1 MLYYSNAKINLGL
14 NVVEKREDGFHNIET
29 IFYPISINDALEFIP
44 AEKVG
49 LSSSG
54 IEIDCNLEDNLI
66 IKAYKLLQSDFSLP
80 NLQFHIHKII
90 PFGAGLGG
98 GSANAAA
105 TLQALN
111 TFFELNI
118 SKDKLQEY
126 ASKIGSD
133 CAFFIKN
140 KPVFAKDKGD
150 VFTDIHIDLLD
161 YYILLI
167 HPGFGV
173 STVDAYANILPQ
185 KPKISVKEII
195 NQPLES
201 WANSLKNDFE
211 NPVFQ
216 KHSIL
221 KTIKSK
227 LYSKGAI
234 YAAMSG
240 SGSSMFGLFKEK
252 PSDKE
257 FKEYWTWI
265 GKL

>member
-14 NVVEKREDGFHNIET
+14 NVVEKREDCFHNIET

-140 KPVFAKDKGD
+140 K
-150 VFTDIHIDLLD
+150 
-161 YYILLI
+161 
-167 HPGFGV
+167 
-173 STVDAYANILPQ
+173 Q
-185 KPKISVKEII
+185 E
-195 NQPLES
+195 
-201 WANSLKNDFE
+201 
-211 NPVFQ
+211 
-216 KHSIL
+216 
-221 KTIKSK
+221 
-227 LYSKGAI
+227 
-234 YAAMSG
+234 
-240 SGSSMFGLFKEK
+240 EK
-252 PSDKE
+252 
-257 FKEYWTWI
+257 
-265 GKL
+265 